1 MAAEVAF
8 CSLWHSLAALQ
19 QLSAYEMVWSLGIA
33 YPGNEDVLRQRR
45 VRVLDLDESELNA
58 SV

>member
-1 MAAEVAF
+1 
-8 CSLWHSLAALQ
+8 
-19 QLSAYEMVWSLGIA
+19 MVWSLGIA